1 MSTTTTREKLLSV
14 KSVIPSR
21 PAAPD
26 RYREL
31 FLSLLGGAGRP
42 ESLWILVTSA
52 VRGEGVTSTAQGL
65 AMAMSA
71 HGPTVLLEANWRH
84 SNPDLARAGSGV
96 TLEQA
101 ASSPDALLGVLPGD
115 ENPLAI
121 VPSGSGFES
130 ADAGSLAALV
140 KWLRTRCRFG
150 VLDVPPVLEY
160 PDALQFAGSVDGCI
174 LVVEAGRTSWHA
186 SARARDLLQGAGL
199 SVLGVVLNKRRF
211 PIPSL
216 IYRRLP

>member
-1 MSTTTTREKLLSV
+1 MLAETRE
-14 KSVIPSR
+14 R
-21 PAAPD
+21 PAPVKTSIPLRAIAPD

-42 ESLWILVTSA
+42 DSLWILVTSA

-65 AMAMSA
+65 AMAMSV

-84 SNPDLARAGSGV
+84 SAPGQADAGSGV
-96 TLEQA
+96 TLDQA
-101 ASSPDALLGVLPGD
+101 AASPDTLLGVLPGED
-115 ENPLAI
+115 RPLTIIPAGTGI
-121 VPSGSGFES
+121 ARSDG
-130 ADAGSLAALV
+130 GSLAALV

-150 VLDVPPVLEY
+150 VLDLPPVLEF

-199 SVLGVVLNKRRF
+199 HTLGVVLNKRRF
-211 PIPSL
+211 PIPP
-216 IYRRLP
+216 IVYKRLP